1 MLNNLSDNQK
11 RTLALAAMALLA
23 LACLCGTLAFTVD
36 MVPANNVLSF
46 GSVKVRVCEYTLNEQ
61 GEEVPFEADEHG
73 DYPDTKAGGSDIS
86 RIVRVENAGAQPEY
100 VRARLRMTSVASDGS
115 TADASDNVA
124 FNVNAGEGFPW
135 IDGGDGWYYYR
146 GLAGRGGMLDPGA
159 MTESLMDSLRFV
171 GDYNDAA
178 RWLIQTRYRRSGRA
192 GQKPTGK
199 RYRPRRA
206 RRRGLAG
213 GELAHEDQEQKPR
226 CA

>member
-1 MLNNLSDNQK
+1 MLNNLSNNQK

-61 GEEVPFEADEHG
+61 GEEIPFEADEHG

-100 VRARLRMTSVASDGS
+100 VRARLRMTSVAPDGS
-115 TADASDNVA
+115 SADASGSVA
-124 FNVNAGEGFPW
+124 FHVNAGEGSPW

-146 GLAGRGGMLDPGA
+146 GLAGRGGTLDPGA

-171 GDYNDAA
+171 GDYHDAA
-178 RWLIQTRYRRSGRA
+178 RGGSFRLDIDVQAVQAKNQQTSDTALDVLDVVGWPEA
-192 GQKPTGK
+192 N
-199 RYRPRRA
+199 
-206 RRRGLAG
+206 
-213 GELAHEDQEQKPR
+213 
-226 CA
+226 

>member
-61 GEEVPFEADEHG
+61 GEEIPFEPNEHG

-86 RIVRVENAGAQPEY
+86 RIVRVENVGTQPEY
-100 VRARLRMTSVASDGS
+100 VRARLHMTSVAPDGS
-115 TADASDNVA
+115 SADASGSVA
-124 FNVNAGEGFPW
+124 FHVNAGEGSPW

-146 GLAGRGGMLDPGA
+146 GLAGRGGTLDPA
-159 MTESLMDSLRFV
+159 
-171 GDYNDAA
+171 
-178 RWLIQTRYRRSGRA
+178 
-192 GQKPTGK
+192 P
-199 RYRPRRA
+199 
-206 RRRGLAG
+206 
-213 GELAHEDQEQKPR
+213 
-226 CA
+226 

>member
-61 GEEVPFEADEHG
+61 GEEIPFEANEHG
-73 DYPDTKAGGSDIS
+73 DYPDTKASGSDIS

-100 VRARLRMTSVASDGS
+100 VRARLRMTSVAPDGS
-115 TADASDNVA
+115 SADASGNVA
-124 FNVNAGEGFPW
+124 FHVNAGEGSPW

-146 GLAGRGGMLDPGA
+146 GLAG
-159 MTESLMDSLRFV
+159 V
-171 GDYNDAA
+171 AA
-178 RWLIQTRYRRSGRA
+178 CSTPA
-192 GQKPTGK
+192 P
-199 RYRPRRA
+199 
-206 RRRGLAG
+206 
-213 GELAHEDQEQKPR
+213 
-226 CA
+226 